1 MPPQLYPAA
10 AEQEA
15 REALARAGVTVFN
28 IQILQ
33 AAAYITTRVRV
44 SARDADRA
52 LTALRALYWVAG
64 SGADARGEAYEVWI
78 SRRRTFNLP

>member
-15 REALARAGVTVFN
+15 REALARAGVKVLN

-33 AAAYITTRVRV
+33 AGVYITTRVRV
-44 SARDADRA
+44 SARDKDRA
-52 LTALRALYWVAG
+52 LAALSTLYWAAG

-78 SRRRTFNLP
+78 RRRMAYNI